1 MRVER
6 LSSIAS
12 EFDGILLDQFGV
24 LHDGHR
30 LYPGV
35 LDVLAGLKSTGIPVA
50 ILTNS
55 GKRTAANRERLLA
68 LGVPRDTFADVVTSG
83 ELAYR
88 ALMVGFE
95 VTGRMPHAF
104 IVGTPGEDYGF
115 DLVPTVD
122 DPRQADVILF
132 LGSDAPRTSLDAY
145 RERLTGVRAPAI
157 CCNPDRWRITRDGL
171 QPGAGAIAEAY
182 EEMGGQVTWIGK
194 PYPEIYTAAC
204 AGLGSTSRVLCIGDS
219 AEHDVAGAR
228 AAGLSAMLVMTGVSA
243 GLDGDRVEPRPDYW
257 MERLR
262 W

>member
-6 LSSIAS
+6 LSSLAGG
-12 EFDGILLDQFGV
+12 FDGVLLDQFGV

-30 LYPGV
+30 LYPGALEV
-35 LDVLAGLKSTGIPVA
+35 LEGLKSSEIPVA

-55 GKRTAANRERLLA
+55 GKRTAANRERLLS
-68 LGVPRDTFADVVTSG
+68 LGVPRDTFVDVVTSG
-83 ELAYR
+83 ELAYHS
-88 ALMVGFE
+88 LMVGFE
-95 VTGRMPHAF
+95 VTGRAPYAF
-104 IVGTPGEDYGF
+104 IVGTPGEEYGF

-122 DPRQADVILF
+122 DPKAADVILF

-145 RERLTGVRAPAI
+145 RELLGDAKAPAI

-182 EEMGGQVTWIGK
+182 AQMGGQVTWIGK
-194 PYPEIYTAAC
+194 PYPEIYLNAC
-204 AGLGSTSRVLCIGDS
+204 ASLGGASRVLCVGDS
-219 AEHDVAGAR
+219 AEHDVAGGR
-228 AAGLSAMLVMTGVSA
+228 SAGLTTMLVMTGVSD
-243 GLDGDRVEPRPDYW
+243 GLDGEHVEPRPDYW